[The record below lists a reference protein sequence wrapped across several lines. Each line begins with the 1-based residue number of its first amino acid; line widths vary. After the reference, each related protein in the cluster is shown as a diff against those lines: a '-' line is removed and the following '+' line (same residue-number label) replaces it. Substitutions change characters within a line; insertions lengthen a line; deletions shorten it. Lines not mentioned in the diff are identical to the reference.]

1 MKATTIK
8 LEGKILQE
16 IDEIRPPA
24 TSLTAF
30 VKGVLHSEYQRRK
43 MRAAALEY
51 SKFLSA
57 SESEAEFLREWEEAD
72 LDRPVRRT
80 RK

>member
-1 MKATTIK
+1 MKATTVK
-8 LEGKILQE
+8 LDGKILE
-16 IDEIRPPA
+16 ELDEIRPPA
-24 TSLTAF
+24 ISLTAF

-43 MRAAALEY
+43 MRDAALEY
-51 SKFLSA
+51 SKFLRA
-57 SESEAEFLREWEEAD
+57 SEGEAEFLQEWEAAD